1 MTPVVMAKII
11 LAMLLWAAC
20 FPLITVGIA
29 LAPHLSFATLRAVIA
44 GLVLVGLALALRRP
58 FPRGFSV
65 WAILCVVGFGAT
77 SLGFLGMF
85 HAAEFVSPGIATVIA
100 NTQPL
105 LAAGLGG
112 IVLGEHLR
120 LTGKVGLFIG
130 FLGILLIAAPQ
141 LFTGDQN
148 SYLIGVA
155 YIVLAALGIT
165 VSNVMIKKIAGQI
178 DLIMAMGLQLL
189 IGSIPLAIIAGITED
204 SAAIN
209 WSLTF
214 IAALLALALFGSALV
229 YVLWMSVLAEV
240 PLNRAN
246 AFSFLVPVFGLTIG
260 VVSYGETLGLLKL
273 TGVTLV
279 IIGVVLV
286 TRGSAVQRVRST
298 PPDRVRS

>member
-1 MTPVVMAKII
+1 MTPVAMVKII

-29 LAPHLSFATLRAVIA
+29 LAPHLSFATLRAAIA
-44 GLVLVGLALALRRP
+44 GLSLVGLALALRRP

-65 WAILCVVGFGAT
+65 WAILSVVGFGAT
-77 SLGFLGMF
+77 TLGFLGMF
-85 HAAEFVSPGIATVIA
+85 HAAEFVSPGFATVIA

-120 LTGKVGLFIG
+120 PIGKAGLYIG
-130 FLGILLIAAPQ
+130 FLGIFVIAAPQ

-189 IGSIPLAIIAGITED
+189 IGSVPLAIVAGIFEEP
-204 SAAIN
+204 AAIN

-214 IAALLALALFGSALV
+214 IAALLTLALFGSALV
-229 YVLWMSVLAEV
+229 YVLWMSVLTQV

-260 VVSYGETLGLLKL
+260 VVAYGETLGALKL
-273 TGVTLV
+273 AGVLLV
-279 IIGVVLV
+279 VIGVVLV
-286 TRGSAVQRVRST
+286 TRGSAKQQVCPTQSDHLRS
-298 PPDRVRS
+298 